1 MRIEKYIVA
10 LYKCIWSLPSFST
23 RKPMVFL
30 QDLPVQNYQLLEM
43 TVQIREVRHEI
54 RAQYANLLLGSH
66 IFSLHFSSFS
76 KCNNAS
82 TLPSVVFFFF
92 SFLEMA
98 NIQYLIFGHSEA
110 TKTTDGQ
117 YIWHTCAAR
126 GS

>member
-1 MRIEKYIVA
+1 
-10 LYKCIWSLPSFST
+10 
-23 RKPMVFL
+23 MVFL

-43 TVQIREVRHEI
+43 TVQIREVRHEV